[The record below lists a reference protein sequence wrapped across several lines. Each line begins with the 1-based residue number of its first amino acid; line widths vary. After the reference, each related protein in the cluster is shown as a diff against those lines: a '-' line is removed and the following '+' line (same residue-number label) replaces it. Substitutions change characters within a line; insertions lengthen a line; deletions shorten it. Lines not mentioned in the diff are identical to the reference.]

1 MASPTINDL
10 DPAVVAQNE
19 AFLVTFLQEQY
30 PSLDLSEGRVLRNL
44 LIRPAAQFYSL
55 NQLNI
60 TNLQDSMS
68 IVAIEANPALADP
81 ALVDAVLSNYRITR
95 FPGAL
100 STGQITIVIAN
111 FITTPVQS
119 GTIFTANGF
128 TYQTTRSYVGV
139 VDPAAVTSG
148 QQFLIVQRPDGL
160 FAFTIPVVA
169 TAVGTLYNARQGTR
183 FTSAPVIAGVID
195 LFATADFF
203 GGLDQET
210 NQDLIDRFK
219 LALSPAV
226 FSGRANINSLLV
238 SLFDG
243 LQATSII
250 GFGDPE
256 MLRDRHNL
264 FNISTGGKADI
275 YARTAM
281 LPVGVQLTKVAT
293 LIDADKQ
300 TWQFGIGRDDAPG
313 FYTIDSILPLNS
325 TPDQGSFEIV
335 SDVRGLDL
343 TSTDDAFVP
352 QIANV
357 VEGAYSRYQTAVV
370 QFTDPNTDT
379 TGLVAGTSQQ
389 SYQVTVRAMPNI
401 ADLQDIAVN
410 RGRRN
415 PQADY
420 LVRAPVP
427 AFSQVNLTVLYADPT
442 PAPNIDTIKRAVV
455 NRVSGLNFLMGQLPA
470 SVIYQAVQEAIAGT
484 GTMVQAPIDI
494 QVLIRKPSGDSIRAR
509 SADEIIIPDLP
520 ADDVTS
526 RTTIFYMGVEDVGV
540 TLRKIPALPV

>member
-1 MASPTINDL
+1 MASPSITEL

-19 AFLVTFLQEQY
+19 VFLVTFLQEQY

-44 LIRPAAQFYSL
+44 LIRPAAQFYTL
-55 NQLNI
+55 NQTNI

-81 ALVDAVLSNYRITR
+81 SYVDAVLSNYRITR

-100 STGQITIVIAN
+100 STGQITIVIQN
-111 FITTPVQS
+111 LITTPVQA
-119 GTIFTANGF
+119 GTVFTANGY
-128 TYQTTRSYVGV
+128 TYTALQSYVGV
-139 VDPAAVTSG
+139 TDSAAITSG
-148 QQFLIVQRPDGL
+148 QQFLIVKRNDGL
-160 FAFTIPVVA
+160 YAFTIPVTA
-169 TAVGTLYNARQGTR
+169 TAVGTLYNAKQGTR
-183 FTSAPVIAGVID
+183 FTSVPTIAGVVD
-195 LFATADFF
+195 LFATADFA

-210 NQDLIDRFK
+210 NQDLVDRFK

-226 FSGRANINSLLV
+226 FSGRANINSLMT
-238 SLFDG
+238 SLFPG

-250 GFGDPE
+250 GYGDPE

-264 FNISTGGKADI
+264 FGIATGGKADI

-281 LPVGVQLTKVAT
+281 LPVGVDLTKVAT
-293 LIDADKQ
+293 LVDKTNQ
-300 TWQFGIGRDDAPG
+300 IWQFSIGRDEAPG
-313 FYTIDSILPLNS
+313 FYTISSILPLNS
-325 TPDQGSFEIV
+325 TPDQGGFEIV
-335 SDVRGLDL
+335 SDTRGLDL

-352 QIANV
+352 QIANL

-370 QFTDPNTDT
+370 QFIDPDTDT
-379 TGLVAGTSQQ
+379 SGLTANTSQQ
-389 SYQVTVRAMPNI
+389 SYQVTVLAMPNI
-401 ADLQDIAVN
+401 ADLQDLAVN

-427 AFSQVNLTVLYADPT
+427 AFSQVNLTVLYADPA
-442 PAPNIDTIKRAVV
+442 PAPDVNAIKTAVV

-484 GTMVQAPIDI
+484 GTMVQAPIDMI
-494 QVLIRKPSGDSIRAR
+494 VSIRKPGGDSIRAR
-509 SADEIIIPDLP
+509 SADEIVIPDLP
-520 ADDVTS
+520 AEDVTS
-526 RTTIFYMGVEDVGV
+526 RTTIFYMGIGDVGV
-540 TLRKIPALPV
+540 TVRKIPALPV

>member
-1 MASPTINDL
+1 MASPTITDL

-60 TNLQDSMS
+60 VNLQDSMS
-68 IVAIEANPALADP
+68 VIAIEANPALADP

-100 STGQITIVIAN
+100 ATGQITIVIQS
-111 FITTPVQS
+111 FITTPVEA
-119 GTIFTANGF
+119 GTIFTANGL
-128 TYQTTRSYVGV
+128 TYTTSQSYVGV
-139 VDPAAVTSG
+139 TDPAAITSG
-148 QQFLIVQRPDGL
+148 QQFLIVRRNDGL
-160 FAFTIPVVA
+160 FAFTIPVSA
-169 TAVGTLYNARQGTR
+169 TAVGTLYNAKQGTR
-183 FTSAPVIAGVID
+183 FTSAPTIAGVVD
-195 LFATADFF
+195 LFATADFS
-203 GGLDQET
+203 GGLNQQS
-210 NQDLIDRFK
+210 NQDLIDQFK

-238 SLFDG
+238 SLFSG

-250 GFGDPE
+250 GLGDPE

-275 YARTAM
+275 YARTAR
-281 LPVGVQLTKVAT
+281 LPVGQVLTKTAT
-293 LIDADKQ
+293 LIDKIRQ
-300 TWQFGIGRDDAPG
+300 IWQFSIGRDDAPG
-313 FYTIDSILPLNS
+313 FYSISSILPPNS
-325 TPDQGSFEIV
+325 TPDQGGFEIV
-335 SDVRGLDL
+335 SEVRGLDL
-343 TSTDDAFVP
+343 TSTDGEFVP
-352 QIANV
+352 QIANI

-370 QFTDPNTDT
+370 QFVDNLTDT
-379 TGLVAGTSQQ
+379 TGLVDGTSQQ
-389 SYQVTVRAMPNI
+389 QYQVTVLAMPNI
-401 ADLQDIAVN
+401 ADLQAIAVD

-427 AFSQVNLTVLYADPT
+427 AFSSVDLTVLYADP
-442 PAPNIDTIKRAVV
+442 APVPDVNAIKQAVV
-455 NRVSGLNFLMGQLPA
+455 TRISGLNFLMGQLPA
-470 SVIYQAVQEAIAGT
+470 SLIYQAVQEAIAGT

-494 QVLIRKPSGDSIRAR
+494 EVVIRKPNGELIRAR
-509 SADEIIIPDLP
+509 SANEIIVPDLP

-526 RTTIFYMGVEDVGV
+526 RTTIFYLGLNDVGV
-540 TLRKIPALPV
+540 SVRKVPALPV

>member
-1 MASPTINDL
+1 MASPTIDDL

-55 NQLNI
+55 NQLNN

-68 IVAIEANPALADP
+68 VIAIEANPALADP
-81 ALVDAVLSNYRITR
+81 ALVDAVLSNFRITR

-100 STGQITIVIAN
+100 ATGQITIVIAN
-111 FITTPVQS
+111 LITTPVQS
-119 GTIFTANGF
+119 GTIFAANGF
-128 TYQTTRSYVGV
+128 TYQTTQSYVGV
-139 VDPAAVTSG
+139 VDPAAITSG
-148 QQFLIVQRPDGL
+148 QQFLIVKRPDGL

-169 TAVGTLYNARQGTR
+169 TAVGTLYNAKQGTR
-183 FTSAPVIAGVID
+183 FTSAPTIAGVVD
-195 LFATADFF
+195 LFATADFS
-203 GGLDQET
+203 GGLNQET

-238 SLFDG
+238 ELFNG

-300 TWQFGIGRDDAPG
+300 IWQFGIGRDDAPG
-313 FYTIDSILPLNS
+313 FYTVDSILPLNS
-325 TPDQGSFEIV
+325 TPDQGGFEIV

-352 QIANV
+352 QIATI

-370 QFTDPNTDT
+370 QFIDPDTDT
-379 TGLVAGTSQQ
+379 TGLTPGTSQQ

-401 ADLQDIAVN
+401 ADLQDVAVN

-427 AFSQVNLTVLYADPT
+427 AFSQVNLTVLYADPS
-442 PAPNIDTIKRAVV
+442 PAPDVDAIKRAVV

-494 QVLIRKPSGDSIRAR
+494 QVVIRKPSGDSIRAR
-509 SADEIIIPDLP
+509 SADEIAVPDLP

-540 TLRKIPALPV
+540 TIRKIPALPV

>member
-1 MASPTINDL
+1 MASPTITDL

-60 TNLQDSMS
+60 VNLQDSMS
-68 IVAIEANPALADP
+68 IIAIEANPALADP

-100 STGQITIVIAN
+100 ATGQITIVIQS
-111 FITTPVQS
+111 FITTPVEA
-119 GTIFTANGF
+119 GTIFTANGL
-128 TYQTTRSYVGV
+128 TYTTSQSYVGV
-139 VDPAAVTSG
+139 TDPAAITSG
-148 QQFLIVQRPDGL
+148 QQFLIVRRNDGL
-160 FAFTIPVVA
+160 FAFTIPVSA
-169 TAVGTLYNARQGTR
+169 TAVGTLYNAKQGTR
-183 FTSAPVIAGVID
+183 FTSAPTIAGVVD
-195 LFATADFF
+195 LFATADFK
-203 GGLDQET
+203 GGLNQQS
-210 NQDLIDRFK
+210 NQDLIDQFK

-238 SLFDG
+238 SLFSG

-250 GFGDPE
+250 GLGDPE

-275 YARTAM
+275 YARTAR
-281 LPVGVQLTKVAT
+281 LPVGQVLTKTAT
-293 LIDADKQ
+293 LIDKIRQ
-300 TWQFGIGRDDAPG
+300 IWQFSIGRDDAPG
-313 FYTIDSILPLNS
+313 FYSISSILPPNS
-325 TPDQGSFEIV
+325 TPDQGGFEIV
-335 SDVRGLDL
+335 SEVRGLDL
-343 TSTDDAFVP
+343 TSTDGEFVP
-352 QIANV
+352 QIANI

-370 QFTDPNTDT
+370 QFVDNLTDT
-379 TGLVAGTSQQ
+379 TGLVDGTSQQ
-389 SYQVTVRAMPNI
+389 QYQVTVLAMPNI
-401 ADLQDIAVN
+401 ADLQAIAVD

-427 AFSQVNLTVLYADPT
+427 AFSSVDLTVLYADP
-442 PAPNIDTIKRAVV
+442 APVPDVNAIKQAVV
-455 NRVSGLNFLMGQLPA
+455 TRISGLNFLMGQLPA
-470 SVIYQAVQEAIAGT
+470 SLIYQAVQEAIAGT

-494 QVLIRKPSGDSIRAR
+494 EVVIRKPDGELIRAR
-509 SADEIIIPDLP
+509 SANEIIVPDLP

-526 RTTIFYMGVEDVGV
+526 RTTIFYLGLNDVGV
-540 TLRKIPALPV
+540 SVRKVPALPV